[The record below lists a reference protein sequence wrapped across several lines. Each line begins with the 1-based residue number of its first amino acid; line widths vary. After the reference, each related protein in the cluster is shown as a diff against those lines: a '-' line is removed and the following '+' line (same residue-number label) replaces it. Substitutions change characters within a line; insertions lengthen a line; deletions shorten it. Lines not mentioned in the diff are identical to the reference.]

1 MAYQRSVNL
10 PSGHVGITTSSLA
23 TSLRSLA
30 NELDRIG
37 FAKVKGIKID
47 PVERKIVVTL
57 EGEDPRKEVDL
68 SPYQRKR

>member
-1 MAYQRSVNL
+1 MTFQRFVAL
-10 PSGHVGITTSSLA
+10 PSGYQGIDTENLA
-23 TSLRSLA
+23 VSLRSLA
-30 NELDRIG
+30 SSLEKLGRK
-37 FAKVKGIKID
+37 KVKGIKID